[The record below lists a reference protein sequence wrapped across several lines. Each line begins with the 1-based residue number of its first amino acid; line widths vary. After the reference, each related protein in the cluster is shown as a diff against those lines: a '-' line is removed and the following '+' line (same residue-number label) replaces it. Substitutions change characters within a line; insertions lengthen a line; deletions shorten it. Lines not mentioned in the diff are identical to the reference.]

1 MRDSNIISDTLVTI
15 YLLVLIAMSDW
26 IDQLSFA
33 QRQRLKF
40 IETLLIWDDSVQR
53 QDVCRVF
60 DVTPN
65 HLTRDIKRYR
75 SNHPGALEYD
85 VEARA
90 YRKGRKFKP
99 LFASDSADDYLL
111 LLQTYSLSGAEGAQV
126 ALGRMTSAVAL
137 PQQAGGVSPR
147 VLKAIMHALRSN
159 TGVDISYQSFSDPEP
174 SERTLWPHTLVFD
187 GNRWH
192 MRAFDSRRQ
201 EFRDFV
207 LARCLSAKPLKS
219 IAPRS
224 KEDDVLWKEEENLV
238 VIPSPRLS
246 PSQQSV
252 IAREYGMTNNGTG
265 TPSWCVTLKKCLV
278 GYFLSRYRLEQGGNT
293 GTKPAAG
300 QHPYL
305 ALKDVTLA
313 KSYRF
318 IEE

>member
-1 MRDSNIISDTLVTI
+1 
-15 YLLVLIAMSDW
+15 MSDW
-26 IDQLSFA
+26 IEQLSFA

-40 IETLLIWDDSVQR
+40 IETLLIWDDAVQR

-90 YRKGRKFKP
+90 YRKGRKFSP

-111 LLQTYSLSGAEGAQV
+111 LLQTYSLTGAEGAQL
-126 ALGRMTSAVAL
+126 ALGRVTSAVSL
-137 PQQAGGVSPR
+137 PQQTSGVSSK
-147 VLKAIMHALRSN
+147 VLKTIMHALRSN
-159 TGVDISYQSFSDPEP
+159 TGVKVRYQSFSDPEP

-192 MRAFDSRRQ
+192 VRAFDSRRQ
-201 EFRDFV
+201 GFRDFV
-207 LARCLSAKPLKS
+207 LARCLSAKPEKS
-219 IAPRS
+219 LAPRA
-224 KEDDVLWKEEENLV
+224 KEDDLLWNEEEMVV

-246 PSQQSV
+246 PSQQIV
-252 IAREYGMTNNGTG
+252 IVREYGMTSDGG
-265 TPSWCVTLKKCLV
+265 EPPSWSVPLKKCLI
-278 GYFLSRYRLEQGGNT
+278 GYFLNRYRLEFGGNI
-293 GTKPAAG
+293 GTKPVVG
-300 QHPYL
+300 QHPHL
-305 ALKDVTLA
+305 ALRDLWIA
-313 KSYRF
+313 KVYGF

>member
-1 MRDSNIISDTLVTI
+1 
-15 YLLVLIAMSDW
+15 MSDW

-33 QRQRLKF
+33 QRQRLRF
-40 IETLLIWDDSVQR
+40 IETLLIWDDAVQR

-111 LLQTYSLSGAEGAQV
+111 LLQTYSLSGEEEVQL
-126 ALGRMTSAVAL
+126 ALGRVTSALSL
-137 PQQAGGVSPR
+137 PQQAGSVSSK
-147 VLKAIMHALRSN
+147 VLKTVMHALRTT
-159 TGVDISYQSFSDPEP
+159 TGVNVRYQSFSDPEP

-192 MRAFDSRRQ
+192 VRAFDSRRQ

-207 LARCLSAKPLKS
+207 LARCLSAKPEQSL
-219 IAPRS
+219 APRS
-224 KEDDVLWKEEENLV
+224 KEEDLQWNEEEEVV
-238 VIPSPRLS
+238 VIPSPQLS

-252 IAREYGMTNNGTG
+252 IAREYGMTSDGNEY
-265 TPSWCVTLKKCLV
+265 PSWRVPLKKCLV
-278 GYFLSRYRLEQGGNT
+278 GYFLNRYRLEFGGNI
-293 GTKPAAG
+293 GAKAAAG

-305 ALKDVTLA
+305 ALRDLWIA
-313 KSYRF
+313 KTYGF
-318 IEE
+318 IVE

>member
-1 MRDSNIISDTLVTI
+1 
-15 YLLVLIAMSDW
+15 MSDW

-40 IETLLIWDDSVQR
+40 IETLLIWDDAVQR

-75 SNHPGALEYD
+75 SNHPNALEYD
-85 VEARA
+85 VEARV

-99 LFASDSADDYLL
+99 LFASESADDYLL
-111 LLQTYSLSGAEGAQV
+111 LLQTYTLSKEEGVQL
-126 ALGRMTSAVAL
+126 ALGRTTSAVSL
-137 PQQAGGVSPR
+137 PQRTGSVSSK
-147 VLKAIMHALRSN
+147 VLKTITHALRSN
-159 TGVDISYQSFSDPEP
+159 TAVTIRYQSFSDPEP

-192 MRAFDSRRQ
+192 VRAFDSRRQ

-207 LARCLSAKPLKS
+207 LARCLSAKSEKS
-219 IAPRS
+219 IAPRT
-224 KEDDVLWKEEENLV
+224 KEEDLLWNEEEEIAI
-238 VIPSPRLS
+238 IPSPRLS

-252 IAREYGMTNNGTG
+252 IAHEFGMTIDETG
-265 TPSWCVTLKKCLV
+265 TPSWCVILKKCLV
-278 GYFLSRYRLEQGGNT
+278 GYFLNHYRLESGGNT
-293 GTKPAAG
+293 GATPIDG

-305 ALKDVTLA
+305 ALRDMAIVKT
-313 KSYRF
+313 YCF